1 MVVSQREGESPLHLL
16 DARNDMA
23 REEIALQLFAAFIA
37 RESSK
42 IDIYP
47 NLGEKQIRVAF
58 ALADTFL
65 LVAAEDPEMVAGR

>member
-1 MVVSQREGESPLHLL
+1 M
-16 DARNDMA
+16 NDMT
-23 REEIALQLFAAFIA
+23 REEIALHLFAAFIA
-37 RESSK
+37 RENGK

-65 LVAAEDPEMVAGR
+65 LVAAEDPEIVAER